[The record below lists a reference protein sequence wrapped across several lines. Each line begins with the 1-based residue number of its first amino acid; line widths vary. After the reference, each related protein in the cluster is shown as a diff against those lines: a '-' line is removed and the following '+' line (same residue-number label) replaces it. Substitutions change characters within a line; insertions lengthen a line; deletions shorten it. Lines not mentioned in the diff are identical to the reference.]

1 MSKIGYAISYMT
13 YYFFARHLPGS
24 FSPYSMGSGKLRRLC
39 AKKMFKSCGKNVN
52 IEHGAFFGG
61 GREIEIGNNSAIGQ
75 NARISGPL
83 IIGDD
88 VMMGPNVSIFTQNHE
103 TENIYKPMRLQT
115 APKEKVTIGNDVWI
129 GANAVILPG
138 VTIGNGTIIG
148 AGAVVT
154 RDVPDFAVVGG
165 VPAKVIK
172 MREERSDLPK
182 LKVLY
187 LINHAG
193 KAGTEKYVY
202 NLVKTYKEK
211 NTKCY
216 FAYSE
221 PGLLSEQMSQMGIE
235 SFVVEMKN
243 PFDFKAAKRIAQIC
257 RDNNIDV
264 IHTQYPR
271 ENYIALL
278 SRRYYS
284 GTRVVYTC
292 HLTLK
297 TSFLWKITNKI
308 MTKNNHR
315 IISVCNNGKEL
326 LIGNGV
332 PENKIDVVFNG
343 IVPSEKLP
351 KNLEK
356 REELGI
362 DKDTFVITTLSR
374 YHMAKGL
381 DFFTDS
387 INELKKIT
395 DKKFVVL
402 FLGDGELFDDIKKR
416 IVSCG
421 LENEIKQM
429 GFRNDA
435 AQILSASDLYVNS
448 AKCYEALSFAIL
460 EALDKSLPVV
470 ATRVGGNADI
480 INDETNCGILVDYGD
495 TKAMANAIKTMM
507 EDKEKYDEF
516 SVNARKTACEKFN
529 LDVLLEE
536 TYTKYF

>member
-1 MSKIGYAISYMT
+1 MSKIGYMISYAA
-13 YYFFARHLPGS
+13 YYFLARHLPGS
-24 FSPYSMGSGKLRRLC
+24 FSPYSLGSGKIRRLC
-39 AKKMFKSCGKNVN
+39 AKGMFKHCGKNVN

-61 GREIEIGNNSAIGQ
+61 GREIEIGNNSAIGL

-83 IIGDD
+83 AIGDD
-88 VMMGPNVSIFTQNHE
+88 VMMGPNVSIYTQNHE

-115 APKEKVTIGNDVWI
+115 APKEKVMIGNDCWI

-138 VTIGNGTIIG
+138 VTVGNGVIIG

-154 RDVPDFAVVGG
+154 RDVPDYAVVGG
-165 VPAKVIK
+165 VPAKIIK
-172 MREERSDLPK
+172 MREERCDLPK

-202 NLVKTYKEK
+202 NLVKTFKEK
-211 NTKCY
+211 DTKCY

-221 PGLLSEQMSQMGIE
+221 PGLLSEQMEAMGIE
-235 SFVVEMKN
+235 TLQLAMKH
-243 PFDFKAAKRIAQIC
+243 PFDLKAAKTLAAYC
-257 RDNNIDV
+257 RENNIDV

-297 TSFLWKITNKI
+297 TSFLWKITNKL

-332 PENKIDVVFNG
+332 PKDKIDVVFNG
-343 IVPSEKLP
+343 IRPSAEVV
-351 KNLEK
+351 KNTKK

-362 DKDTFVITTLSR
+362 DQDTFVITTLSR

-387 INELKKIT
+387 VARLKKLT

-402 FLGDGELFDDIKKR
+402 FLGDGELFDDIKAQIER
-416 IVSCG
+416 LG
-421 LENEIKQM
+421 LQNEIRQL
-429 GFRNDA
+429 GFREDA
-435 AQILSASDLYVNS
+435 SEILAASDLYVNS

-460 EALDKSLPVV
+460 EALDSALPVV
-470 ATRVGGNADI
+470 ATNVGGNGDI
-480 INDETNCGILVDYGD
+480 INSDTNCGILVEYGD
-495 TKAMANAIKTMM
+495 TGAMARAIYTMM
-507 EDKEKYDEF
+507 HDSAKYNEFSQNARITVKEKFD
-516 SVNARKTACEKFN
+516 

-536 TYTKYF
+536 TYKKYF

>member
-1 MSKIGYAISYMT
+1 MSKLGYALGYAL
-13 YYFFARHLPGS
+13 YYTVARHLPGS
-24 FSPYSMGSGKLRRLC
+24 FAPYAFGSGKLRVLC
-39 AKKMFKSCGKNVN
+39 ARQMFASCGKGVN

-61 GREIEIGNNSAIGQ
+61 GREIEIGDNSAIGL

-83 IIGDD
+83 TIGND
-88 VMMGPNVSIFTQNHE
+88 VMMGPGVSIFTQNHE
-103 TENIYKPMRLQT
+103 TENIHKPMRLQT
-115 APKEKVTIGNDVWI
+115 APKEKVTIGSDCWI

-138 VTIGNGTIIG
+138 VTIGNGVIIG

-154 RDVPDFAVVGG
+154 HDVPDFAVVGG
-165 VPAKVIK
+165 VPAKIIK
-172 MREERSDLPK
+172 YREENKDLPK

-202 NLVKTYKEK
+202 NLADTFRKK

-221 PGLLSEQMSQMGIE
+221 PGLLSEQMEEMGIE
-235 SFVVEMKN
+235 SFCVTMKH
-243 PFDFKAAKRIAQIC
+243 PFDMKAAKRIADIC
-257 RDNNIDV
+257 RENNIDV

-278 SRRYYS
+278 SRRFYS

-297 TSFLWKITNKI
+297 TSYLWKITNSI
-308 MTKNNHR
+308 LTRGNHK

-343 IVPSEKLP
+343 IRPSEKKKGNP
-351 KNLEK
+351 EK
-356 REELGI
+356 RKELQI
-362 DKDTFVITTLSR
+362 DSDTFVICTLSR

-381 DFFTDS
+381 DFFVDS
-387 INELKKIT
+387 VDKLRRIT

-402 FLGDGELFDDIKKR
+402 FMGDGELF
-416 IVSCG
+416 G
-421 LENEIKQM
+421 EIKNQIEKLGLGDYIKQL
-429 GFRNDA
+429 GFRKDA
-435 AQILSASDLYVNS
+435 DEILAMSDLYVNS

-460 EALDKSLPVV
+460 EALDASLPVV
-470 ATRVGGNADI
+470 ATDVGGNSDI
-480 INDETNCGILVDYGD
+480 INDETDCGILVEYGD
-495 TKAMANAIKTMM
+495 TKAMAVAIRKMM
-507 EDKEKYDEF
+507 YDKEMYERF
-516 SVNARKTACEKFN
+516 SNNAKKVVLEKFN

>member
-480 INDETNCGILVDYGD
+480 INDKTNCGILVDYGD

>member
-1 MSKIGYAISYMT
+1 MGKISYALSYVT

-24 FSPYSMGSGKLRRLC
+24 FAPYSMGSGRLRRFLV
-39 AKKMFKSCGKNVN
+39 KRMFTRCGENVTV
-52 IEHGAFFGG
+52 EHGAFFGG
-61 GREIEIGNNSAIGQ
+61 GREIEIGNNSAIGL

-83 IIGDD
+83 TIGDD
-88 VMMGPNVSIFTQNHE
+88 VMMGPNVSIYTQNHE
-103 TENIYKPMRLQT
+103 TENIHKPMRLQT
-115 APKEKVTIGNDVWI
+115 APKQKVTIGNDCWI
-129 GANAVILPG
+129 GANAILLPG
-138 VTIGNGTIIG
+138 VTVGNGVIIG

-154 RDVPDFAVVGG
+154 KDVPDYAVVGG
-165 VPAKVIK
+165 VPAKIIK
-172 MREERSDLPK
+172 IREERKDLPK

-211 NTKCY
+211 DTKCY

-221 PGLLSEQMSQMGIE
+221 PGLLSEQMEEMGID
-235 SFVVEMKN
+235 SFRVEMKH
-243 PFDFKAAKRIAQIC
+243 PFDLKAAKAVAAYC
-257 RDNNIDV
+257 RENNIDV

-332 PENKIDVVFNG
+332 PEEKIDVVFNG
-343 IVPSEKLP
+343 IRPSKEVV
-351 KNLEK
+351 KNTEK
-356 REELGI
+356 RKELGI
-362 DKDTFVITTLSR
+362 DEDTFVITTLSR

-387 INELKKIT
+387 VAKLKKIAG
-395 DKKFVVL
+395 KKFVVL
-402 FLGDGELFDDIKKR
+402 FLGDGELFDDIKNR
-416 IVSCG
+416 IESLG
-421 LENEIKQM
+421 LKDEIRQM

-435 AQILSASDLYVNS
+435 AEILSMSDLYVNS

-460 EALDKSLPVV
+460 EALDNALPVV
-470 ATRVGGNADI
+470 ATDVGGNSDI
-480 INDETNCGILVDYGD
+480 INDENNCGILVNYGD
-495 TKAMANAIKTMM
+495 TDAMANAINTMM
-507 EDKEKYDEF
+507 TDEEKYAEF
-516 SVNARKTACEKFN
+516 SANARRTALEKFN

-536 TYTKYF
+536 TYKKYF

>member
-1 MSKIGYAISYMT
+1 MGKIGYALSYVT

-24 FSPYSMGSGKLRRLC
+24 YAPYSFGSGKLRSLC
-39 AKKMFKSCGKNVN
+39 AKKMFASCGKNVN
-52 IEHGAFFGG
+52 VEHGAFFGG
-61 GREIEIGNNSAIGQ
+61 GREIEIGNNSAVGL

-83 IIGDD
+83 TIGDD
-88 VMMGPNVSIFTQNHE
+88 VMMGPGVSIYTQNHE

-115 APKEKVTIGNDVWI
+115 APKLKVTIGNDCWI

-138 VTIGNGTIIG
+138 VTIGNGVIVG

-172 MREERSDLPK
+172 MREERKDLPK

-216 FAYSE
+216 FAYAE
-221 PGLLSEQMSQMGIE
+221 EGLLSEQMEEMGIE
-235 SFVVEMKN
+235 SVKIPMKN
-243 PFDFKAAKRIAQIC
+243 PFDKKAAKLVADYC
-257 RDNNIDV
+257 RNNNIDV

-278 SRRYYS
+278 SRKYYS
-284 GTRVVYTC
+284 GTKVVYTC

-297 TSFLWKITNKI
+297 TSLLWKITNKI
-308 MTKNNHR
+308 MTKNNHK
-315 IISVCNNGKEL
+315 IISVCNKGKEL

-332 PENKIDVVFNG
+332 PEGKIDVVFNG
-343 IVPSEKLP
+343 IRPGETKP
-351 KNLEK
+351 KNPEK
-356 REELGI
+356 RKELGI
-362 DKDTFVITTLSR
+362 DPDTFVITTLSR

-381 DFFTDS
+381 DFFADS
-387 INELKKIT
+387 VAELKKKT
-395 DKKFVVL
+395 NKKFVVL
-402 FLGDGELFDDIKKR
+402 FLGDGELFDKIKKQ
-416 IVSCG
+416 IEKLG
-421 LENEIKQM
+421 LENEIKQL

-435 AQILSASDLYVNS
+435 AEILAVSDMYVNS
-448 AKCYEALSFAIL
+448 AKCFEALSFAIL
-460 EALDKSLPVV
+460 EALDNSLPVV
-470 ATRVGGNADI
+470 ATDVGGNSDI
-480 INDETNCGILVDYGD
+480 INDNTNCGILVNYGD
-495 TKAMANAIKTMM
+495 TKAMAEAIKTIM
-507 EDKEKYDEF
+507 EDEEKYKLF
-516 SVNARKTACEKFN
+516 SENAKKTVCEKFN

>member
-1 MSKIGYAISYMT
+1 MSKIGYALSYVT
-13 YYFFARHLPGS
+13 YYFIARHLPGS
-24 FSPYSMGSGKLRRLC
+24 FSPYSFGSGKLRRLC
-39 AKKMFKSCGKNVN
+39 AKKMFKACGKNVN
-52 IEHGAFFGG
+52 VEHGAFFGG
-61 GREIEIGNNSAIGQ
+61 GREIEIGDNSAIGL

-83 IIGDD
+83 TIGDD
-88 VMMGPNVSIFTQNHE
+88 VMMGPGVSIFTQNHE
-103 TENIYKPMRLQT
+103 TENIHKPMRLQT
-115 APKEKVTIGNDVWI
+115 APKEKVTIGSDCWI

-138 VTIGNGTIIG
+138 VTIGNGVIVG

-154 RDVPDFAVVGG
+154 KDVPNFAVVGG

-172 MREERSDLPK
+172 FREENKNLPK

-202 NLVKTYKEK
+202 NLADTFRKKD
-211 NTKCY
+211 TKCY
-216 FAYSE
+216 FCYSE
-221 PGLLSEQMSQMGIE
+221 PGLLSEQMEEMGIE
-235 SFVVEMKN
+235 SFKVTMKN
-243 PFDFKAAKRIAQIC
+243 PFDIKAAKKIADIC
-257 RDNNIDV
+257 RENNIDV

-278 SRRYYS
+278 SRRFYS

-297 TSFLWKITNKI
+297 TSFLWKITNRLL
-308 MTKNNHR
+308 TKNNHK

-332 PENKIDVVFNG
+332 PKDKIDVVFNG
-343 IVPSEKLP
+343 IRPTENIQ
-351 KNLEK
+351 KNTKK

-362 DKDTFVITTLSR
+362 DKDTFVICTLSR

-381 DFFTDS
+381 DYFTDS
-387 INELKKIT
+387 VYELKKMT

-402 FLGDGELFDDIKKR
+402 FMGDGELFDSIKEQIKAL
-416 IVSCG
+416 G
-421 LENEIKQM
+421 LENEIKQL
-429 GFRNDA
+429 GFRKDA
-435 AQILSASDLYVNS
+435 PEILAMSDLYVNS

-460 EALDKSLPVV
+460 EALDHALPVV
-470 ATRVGGNADI
+470 ATNVGGNSDI
-480 INDETNCGILVDYGD
+480 INGETDCGMLVEYGD
-495 TKAMANAIKTMM
+495 THAMAEAVNRMM
-507 EDKEKYDEF
+507 SDKELYEKF
-516 SVNARKTACEKFN
+516 SRNARKAALEKFN

-536 TYTKYF
+536 TYKKYF

>member
-1 MSKIGYAISYMT
+1 MGKISYALSYAA
-13 YYFFARHLPGS
+13 YYFVARHLPGS
-24 FSPYSMGSGKLRRLC
+24 FAPYSLGCGRLRRFLC
-39 AKKMFKSCGKNVN
+39 KRMFDSCGKNVTV
-52 IEHGAFFGG
+52 EHGAFFGG
-61 GREIEIGNNSAIGQ
+61 GRGIKIGDNSAIGL

-83 IIGDD
+83 SIGSD
-88 VMMGPNVSIFTQNHE
+88 VMMGPNVSIYTQNHE

-115 APKEKVTIGNDVWI
+115 APKKKVTIGNDCWI

-138 VTIGNGTIIG
+138 VTIGNGVIIG
-148 AGAVVT
+148 AGAVVS
-154 RDVPDFAVVGG
+154 RDVPDLAVAGG
-165 VPAKVIK
+165 VPAKIIK
-172 MREERSDLPK
+172 MREERKDLPK

-202 NLVKTYKEK
+202 NLVKTFNPDKA
-211 NTKCY
+211 KCY

-221 PGLLSEQMSQMGIE
+221 PGLLSEQMAQMGIE
-235 SFVVEMKN
+235 TLHVTMKN
-243 PFDFKAAKRIAQIC
+243 PFDLKAAKTIADFC
-257 RDNNIDV
+257 RNNNIDV

-308 MTKNNHR
+308 MTKHNHR

-332 PENKIDVVFNG
+332 DKDKIDVVFNG
-343 IVPSEKLP
+343 IRPSEKAI
-351 KNLEK
+351 KNTEK
-356 REELGI
+356 RKELGI
-362 DKDTFVITTLSR
+362 SDDTFVITTLSR

-387 INELKKIT
+387 IAELKKT
-395 DKKFVVL
+395 AARKFVVL
-402 FLGDGELFDDIKKR
+402 FLGDGELFDDIKER
-416 IVSCG
+416 IKKLG
-421 LENEIKQM
+421 LENEIRQM
-429 GFRNDA
+429 GFRDDA
-435 AQILSASDLYVNS
+435 DEILAMSDLYVNS

-460 EALDKSLPVV
+460 EAMDKGLPVV
-470 ATRVGGNADI
+470 ATDVGGNSDI
-480 INDETNCGILVDYGD
+480 INDETNTGILVRYGD
-495 TKAMANAIKTMM
+495 TRGMADAISIMM
-507 EDKEKYDEF
+507 TDNEKYNVF
-516 SVNARKTACEKFN
+516 SENARSVVKERFD
-529 LDVLLEE
+529 LDTLLEE
-536 TYTKYF
+536 TYKKYF

>member
-1 MSKIGYAISYMT
+1 MSKIGYMISYAT
-13 YYFFARHLPGS
+13 YYFLARHLPGS
-24 FSPYSMGSGKLRRLC
+24 FSPYSLGSGKLRRLC
-39 AKKMFKSCGKNVN
+39 AKGMLKKCGKNVN
-52 IEHGAFFGG
+52 IEHGAFLGG
-61 GREIEIGNNSAIGQ
+61 GREIEIGNNSAIGL
-75 NARISGPL
+75 NARVSGPL
-83 IIGDD
+83 SIGDD
-88 VMMGPNVSIFTQNHE
+88 VMMGPNVSIYTQNHE

-115 APKEKVTIGNDVWI
+115 APKEKVTIGNDCWI

-138 VTIGNGTIIG
+138 VTIGSGVIIG

-154 RDVPDFAVVGG
+154 RDVPDYAVVGG

-172 MREERSDLPK
+172 MREERCDLPK

-187 LINHAG
+187 LINYAG

-202 NLVKTYKEK
+202 NLVKTFK
-211 NTKCY
+211 NKDTKCY

-221 PGLLSEQMSQMGIE
+221 PGLLSEQMEEMGIE
-235 SFVVEMKN
+235 SLRLTMKH
-243 PFDFKAAKRIAQIC
+243 PFDLKAAKTLADYC
-257 RDNNIDV
+257 RKNNIDV

-297 TSFLWKITNKI
+297 TSFLWKITNKL
-308 MTKNNHR
+308 MTRHNHK

-332 PENKIDVVFNG
+332 PEDKIDVVFNG
-343 IVPSEKLP
+343 IRPSKEVK
-351 KNLEK
+351 KNLTK
-356 REELGI
+356 RSELGI
-362 DKDTFVITTLSR
+362 DEDTFVITTLSR

-387 INELKKIT
+387 VYKLKKLT

-402 FLGDGELFDDIKKR
+402 FLGDGELFGEIKER
-416 IVSCG
+416 IEKLG
-421 LENEIKQM
+421 LQNEILQM

-435 AQILSASDLYVNS
+435 SEILSASDLYVNS

-460 EALDKSLPVV
+460 EALDQALPVV
-470 ATRVGGNADI
+470 ATNVGGNGDI
-480 INDETNCGILVDYGD
+480 INNETNCGILVEYGD
-495 TKAMANAIKTMM
+495 TDAMARAIYEMMHNRERYEEFSENARIAV
-507 EDKEKYDEF
+507 KEKFD
-516 SVNARKTACEKFN
+516 
-529 LDVLLEE
+529 LDVLLNE
-536 TYTKYF
+536 TYKKYF

>member
-1 MSKIGYAISYMT
+1 MSKIGYAISYAT
-13 YYFFARHLPGS
+13 YYFLARHLPGS
-24 FSPYSMGSGKLRRLC
+24 FSPYSLGSGRLRRLC
-39 AKKMFKSCGKNVN
+39 AKGMFKSCGKNVN

-61 GREIEIGNNSAIGQ
+61 GREIEIGNNSAIGL

-83 IIGDD
+83 SIGDD
-88 VMMGPNVSIFTQNHE
+88 VMMGPNVSIYTQNHE

-115 APKEKVTIGNDVWI
+115 APKEKVTIGSDVWI
-129 GANAVILPG
+129 GANATILPG
-138 VTIGNGTIIG
+138 VTIGNGVIIG

-154 RDVPDFAVVGG
+154 RDVPDLAIVGG

-172 MREERSDLPK
+172 MREERKDLPK

-221 PGLLSEQMSQMGIE
+221 PGLLSKQMQEMGIE

-257 RDNNIDV
+257 RENNIDV

-308 MTKNNHR
+308 MTKHNHK

-332 PENKIDVVFNG
+332 NPDKIDVVYNG
-343 IVPSEKLP
+343 IVPSKEVV
-351 KNLEK
+351 KNTSK

-362 DKDTFVITTLSR
+362 DPDTFVITTLSR

-381 DFFTDS
+381 DYFTNS
-387 INELKKIT
+387 VAALKKMT

-402 FLGDGELFDDIKKR
+402 FLGDGELFGDIKKQ
-416 IVSCG
+416 IAALG
-421 LENEIKQM
+421 LENEIKQL

-435 AQILSASDLYVNS
+435 NEILTASDLYVNS

-460 EALDKSLPVV
+460 EALDCALPVV
-470 ATRVGGNADI
+470 ATNVGGNGDI
-480 INDETNCGILVDYGD
+480 VNDENNCGILVEYGD
-495 TKAMANAIKTMM
+495 TKAMAEAIKEMM
-507 EDKEKYDEF
+507 ENEEKYNEF
-516 SVNARKTACEKFN
+516 SRNARKTACEKFN

>member
-1 MSKIGYAISYMT
+1 MGKIGYMIGYVG
-13 YYFFARHLPGS
+13 YYFFARHLPS
-24 FSPYSMGSGKLRRLC
+24 SYAPYSLGSGKLRRFF
-39 AKKMFKSCGKNVN
+39 AKKMFKSFGKNVN

-61 GREIEIGNNSAIGQ
+61 GREIEIGDNSAIGL

-83 IIGDD
+83 SIGKDL
-88 VMMGPNVSIFTQNHE
+88 MMGPNVSIYTQNHE

-115 APKEKVTIGNDVWI
+115 APKEKVTIGDDCWI

-138 VTIGNGTIIG
+138 VSIGRGVIIG

-154 RDVPDFAVVGG
+154 KSVPDYAVVGG

-172 MREERSDLPK
+172 IRQEREDVPK

-202 NLVKTYKEK
+202 NLVKTYSGK

-216 FAYSE
+216 FAYAE
-221 PGLLSEQMSQMGIE
+221 EGLLSQQMEEMGIE
-235 SFVVEMKN
+235 SVKIPMKH
-243 PFDFKAAKRIAQIC
+243 PFDKKAAKQVAEYC
-257 RDNNIDV
+257 RENNIDV

-278 SRRYYS
+278 SRKYYS

-297 TSFLWKITNKI
+297 TSLLWKITNKK
-308 MTKNNHR
+308 MTKNNHK
-315 IISVCNNGKEL
+315 IISVCNKGKEL

-343 IVPSEKLP
+343 IRPGETIP
-351 KNLEK
+351 KNKEK
-356 REELGI
+356 RKELGI
-362 DKDTFVITTLSR
+362 DEDAFVITTLSR

-387 INELKKIT
+387 VYELKKIT

-402 FLGDGELFDDIKKR
+402 FLGDGELFDKIKAQIEKL
-416 IVSCG
+416 G
-421 LENEIKQM
+421 LQNEIRQM

-435 AQILSASDLYVNS
+435 NEILATSDLYVNS
-448 AKCYEALSFAIL
+448 AKCFEALSFAIL
-460 EALDKSLPVV
+460 EALDNSLPVV
-470 ATRVGGNADI
+470 ATDVGGNSDI
-480 INDETNCGILVDYGD
+480 INNETNCGILVNYGD

-507 EDKEKYDEF
+507 EDNKKYTLF
-516 SVNARKTACEKFN
+516 SENAKKTVCERFN
-529 LDVLLEE
+529 LDTLLEE